1 MSCIGWRWVY
11 DTLLFLHVLAAF
23 TLVAAVVIYSAAA
36 LGAAVPRGVLTVANV
51 CWDAGGLGVLVLGIW
66 LVFDVS
72 AYELWDG
79 WIIAAIVLWMIATEL
94 GRRAAQG
101 VDTAVGGAATLS
113 APAARLHWLRAVAT
127 LALLVLMIYK
137 PGA

>member
-1 MSCIGWRWVY
+1 MY

-36 LGAAVPRGVLTVANV
+36 LGAAVPRGVLTIANV
-51 CWDAGGLGVLVLGIW
+51 CWDAGGLAVLVLGIW

-79 WIIAAIVLWMIATEL
+79 WIIAAIVLWAIATEL
-94 GRRAAQG
+94 GRRAAAG
-101 VDTAVGGAATLS
+101 VDAAATLS
-113 APAARLHWLRAVAT
+113 ASAVRLHWLRAVVT
-127 LALLVLMIYK
+127 FALLVVMIYK